1 MVCLRFNFLMLKL
14 TFDLIMSRC
23 WYALENNSILH
34 NLTIGGSIV
43 LGDSKTLYS
52 GIVV

>member
-1 MVCLRFNFLMLKL
+1 MPWKN
-14 TFDLIMSRC
+14 
-23 WYALENNSILH
+23 YSILH
-34 NLTIGGSIV
+34 NLATGGAVV